1 MEKQWT
7 LIIEAEPPHGSS
19 LTTRKIAARSHNS
32 LVVSGAGCFMFF
44 FFFLVESARRPLNFY
59 KVSVTFNDEKH
70 FFASAR
76 RASRAATNSL

>member
-32 LVVSGAGCFMFF
+32 RVVSGAGCFMFF
-44 FFFLVESARRPLNFY
+44 FFFWLNLHG
-59 KVSVTFNDEKH
+59 DP
-70 FFASAR
+70 
-76 RASRAATNSL
+76 

>member
-32 LVVSGAGCFMFF
+32 LVVSGADCFMFCF
-44 FFFLVESARRPLNFY
+44 FGWICTETLKFLQSQC
-59 KVSVTFNDEKH
+59 H
-70 FFASAR
+70 F
-76 RASRAATNSL
+76 